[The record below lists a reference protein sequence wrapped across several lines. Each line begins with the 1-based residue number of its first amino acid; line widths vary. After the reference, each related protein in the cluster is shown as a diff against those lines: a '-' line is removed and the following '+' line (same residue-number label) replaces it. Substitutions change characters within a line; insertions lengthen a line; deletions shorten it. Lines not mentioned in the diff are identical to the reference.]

1 MIAIISKLNIGCAKC
16 YKGLSIQVFFAIPM
30 QVMAMLQYLPK
41 QLQKFYNKKKAFSI
55 FFDDWPAAFHEAN
68 EAWIIGGDGTLNYF
82 INRYPGVDIP
92 LSIFKGGTGNDFAN
106 FLYLNKNVEEQVEL
120 ILNGKPHLIDGAI
133 CNNKL
138 FINGVGIGFDGAI
151 VKDLAAKNKSKSKSS
166 YLYSILKNI
175 FFYKEK
181 ECNVQCNEQVY
192 KAEYFMINIL
202 NGQSFGGGFKV
213 APKAVLN
220 DGRLDLNMVEKI
232 SPLKRLYYV
241 PVIKKGN
248 HIGLSFIK
256 YHQEQKVEIQSACML
271 PAHLDGEYFS
281 SDHFIIECL
290 SGKFSFI
297 C

>member
-1 MIAIISKLNIGCAKC
+1 M
-16 YKGLSIQVFFAIPM
+16 
-30 QVMAMLQYLPK
+30 
-41 QLQKFYNKKKAFSI
+41 
-55 FFDDWPAAFHEAN
+55 
-68 EAWIIGGDGTLNYF
+68 
-82 INRYPGVDIP
+82 
-92 LSIFKGGTGNDFAN
+92 
-106 FLYLNKNVEEQVEL
+106 
-120 ILNGKPHLIDGAI
+120 
-133 CNNKL
+133 
-138 FINGVGIGFDGAI
+138 
-151 VKDLAAKNKSKSKSS
+151 
-166 YLYSILKNI
+166 
-175 FFYKEK
+175 
-181 ECNVQCNEQVY
+181 QCNEQVY